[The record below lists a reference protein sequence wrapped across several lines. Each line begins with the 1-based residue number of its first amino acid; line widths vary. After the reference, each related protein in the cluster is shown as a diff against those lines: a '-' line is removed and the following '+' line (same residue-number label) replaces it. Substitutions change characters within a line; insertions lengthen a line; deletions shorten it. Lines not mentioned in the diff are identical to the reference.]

1 MSDYIISG
9 IQQIGLG
16 NDSVYD
22 TWEWYRKHLGF
33 DLPIFDE
40 AAEANLMLP
49 YTGGEPKSRHAVLAM
64 NYGGGGGLEIWQ
76 HTTRVPQAPKTPI
89 QLGDLG
95 IQIIKYKALDV
106 HKAYS
111 VMKASGV
118 KLLSEVRSNSAMLKS
133 FYAEDLNGNWLEITE
148 GIDWNKKGVS
158 NIGGIVGCTIGV
170 SDIEASLPFYQEIL
184 GYDKVLTDS
193 TKNDQILHNIATPG
207 VEYRRVRLTHSQ
219 ARKGPFSKLLGST
232 YIELIQAINY
242 TPKKIFQNRMWGDL
256 GYIHLCFD
264 VRNMSAL
271 QTKCTEMGHPF
282 TVDSAD
288 SFDMGEAA
296 GRFAYVEDPD
306 GTLIEFVEAHK
317 IPLIKKMGWYLD
329 LTKRNPEKSLPGF
342 MLWAMSLGRV
352 KGKVN

>member
-1 MSDYIISG
+1 MNDYIISG

-49 YTGGEPKSRHAVLAM
+49 YTGGEPKSRHAVLAV
-64 NYGGGGGLEIWQ
+64 NYAGGGGLEIWQ
-76 HTTRVPQAPKTPI
+76 HTSRTPLIPKEPI
-89 QLGDLG
+89 RLGDLG

-106 HKAYS
+106 DKAYDDLN
-111 VMKASGV
+111 AAGV
-118 KLLSEVRSNSAMLKS
+118 HLLSAVGFNSAMLKC
-133 FYAEDLNGNWLEITE
+133 FFAEDLNGNWIEITE
-148 GIDWNKKGVS
+148 AIDWNKKGLS

-170 SDIEASLPFYQEIL
+170 SDMDMSLPFYQDIL
-184 GYDKVLTDS
+184 GYDKVLTD
-193 TKNDQILHNIATPG
+193 TTDEDQLCPISESGNR
-207 VEYRRVRLTHSQ
+207 YRKVILTHSKP
-219 ARKGPFSKLLGST
+219 RRGPFSRLLGST
-232 YIELIQAINY
+232 YIELIQAIDY
-242 TPKKIFQNRMWGDL
+242 SPKRIFQDRMWGDI

-264 VRNMSAL
+264 VRNMAILQAKCASA
-271 QTKCTEMGHPF
+271 GHPF

-317 IPLIKKMGWYLD
+317 IPLIKKMGWFLD
-329 LTKRNPEKSLPGF
+329 LTKRNPNKPLPNF

-352 KGKVN
+352 KSKVN

>member
-1 MSDYIISG
+1 MTDYIISG

-49 YTGGEPKSRHAVLAM
+49 YTGGEPRSRHAILAM
-64 NYGGGGGLEIWQ
+64 NYAGGGGLEIWQ
-76 HTTRVPQAPKTPI
+76 HTSRTPLTPKTPI

-95 IQIIKYKALDV
+95 IQIVKYKAMDV
-106 HKAYS
+106 HKAYCDL
-111 VMKASGV
+111 KAAGV
-118 KLLSEVRSNSAMLKS
+118 TLLSDVRPNNAMLKS
-133 FYAEDLNGNWLEITE
+133 FFAEDLNGNWIEITE
-148 GIDWNKKGVS
+148 AIDWNKKGIS

-170 SDIEASLPFYQEIL
+170 SDMDASLPFYQDIL
-184 GYDKVLTDS
+184 GYDKVLSDMTRDEQVP
-193 TKNDQILHNIATPG
+193 NNIANPG
-207 VEYRRVRLTHSQ
+207 AKYRRVQLTHSQ
-219 ARKGPFSKLLGST
+219 PRKGPFSKLLGST
-232 YIELIQAINY
+232 YIELIQAIDY
-242 TPKKIFQNRMWGDL
+242 MPKRIFQDRMWGDI

-271 QTKCTEMGHPF
+271 QTKCESASHPF

-317 IPLIKKMGWYLD
+317 IPLIKKLGWYLD
-329 LTKRNPEKSLPGF
+329 LTKRNPKKPLPNF

-352 KGKVN
+352 KDKVN

>member
-16 NDSVYD
+16 NTSVYD
-22 TWEWYRKHLGF
+22 TWEWYRQHLGF

-49 YTGGEPKSRHAVLAM
+49 YTGGKPRSRHAVLAM
-64 NYGGGGGLEIWQ
+64 NYAGGGGLEIWQ
-76 HTTRVPQAPKTPI
+76 HTSRKALASKTSI

-106 HKAYS
+106 KKAYTDL
-111 VMKASGV
+111 KNAGIT
-118 KLLSEVRSNSAMLKS
+118 LLSEVYTNSAMLEC
-133 FYAEDLNGNWLEITE
+133 FFAEDLNGNWIEITE
-148 GIDWNKKGVS
+148 AIDWNKKGIS

-170 SDIEASLPFYQEIL
+170 SNIDYSLPFYQDVL
-184 GYDKVLTDS
+184 GYDQVLSDTTEEEITLS
-193 TKNDQILHNIATPG
+193 NLAISG
-207 VEYRRVRLTHSQ
+207 VQYRRIILTHSQ
-219 ARKGPFSKLLGST
+219 PRKGPFSQLLGST
-232 YIELIQAINY
+232 YIELIQAIDQK
-242 TPKKIFQNRMWGDL
+242 PKKIFEGRMWGDI

-264 VRNMSAL
+264 VRNMNYL
-271 QTKCTEMGHPF
+271 QSKCQQFGQPF

-317 IPLIKKMGWYLD
+317 IPLIKKLGWHLD
-329 LTKRNPEKSLPGF
+329 LTKRNPTKSLPNF

>member
-1 MSDYIISG
+1 MEDYIISG

-49 YTGGEPKSRHAVLAM
+49 YTGGQPRSRHAVLAM
-64 NYGGGGGLEIWQ
+64 NYAGGGGLEIWQ
-76 HTTRVPQAPKTPI
+76 HTSRTPLAPKTPI

-111 VMKASGV
+111 DMKAAGV

-133 FYAEDLNGNWLEITE
+133 FFAEDLNGNWLEITE
-148 GIDWNKKGVS
+148 AIDWNKKGVS

-170 SDIEASLPFYQEIL
+170 RNIDTSLAFYQEIL

-193 TKNDQILHNIATPG
+193 TREEQVLKNIAIPG
-207 VEYRRVRLTHSQ
+207 VKYRRVRLMHSQ
-219 ARKGPFSKLLGST
+219 PRKGPFSRLLGST
-232 YIELIQAINY
+232 YIELVQAIDY
-242 TPKKIFQNRMWGDL
+242 SPKRIYQDRMWGDI

-264 VRNMSAL
+264 VRNMESL
-271 QTKCTEMGHPF
+271 QSKCEAMGHPF
-282 TVDSAD
+282 TVDSAN

-329 LTKRNPEKSLPGF
+329 LTKRNPKKSLPSF